1 MLKSELGSRIIETI
15 KDAAQEFVVQ
25 QQQKWQSDHQ
35 QQIEKDTKRDISG
48 EGLCEKNELRCV
60 LSNSL
65 KNLDIDRLL
74 CSLTMVID
82 KQLVASV
89 GYIFQVKCT
98 GFGDF
103 YVDLKNG
110 CGNCCKGISPTADVT
125 FWLSR
130 ELLLKILKK
139 EVTPMQA
146 YLDGT
151 LQILGSVKAAVRLT
165 LLSDRFS
172 CLL

>member
-15 KDAAQEFVVQ
+15 KSAAQEFVE
-25 QQQKWQSDHQ
+25 QKQQSDHQ
-35 QQIEKDTKRDISG
+35 QQIENCRKRDTVDLS
-48 EGLCEKNELRCV
+48 EEKSNEKNELRCV
-60 LSNSL
+60 LNNSL

-89 GYIFQVKCT
+89 GHVFQVNCT

-110 CGNCCKGISPTADVT
+110 SGNCCKGISPTTDVT
-125 FWLSR
+125 LGLSR
-130 ELLLKILKK
+130 EVLLKILKK

-146 YLDGT
+146 YLDGS
-151 LQILGSVKAAVRLT
+151 LQIVGSVKAAVRLT
-165 LLSDRFS
+165 LLSDRFN